1 MGQPAQSISRS
12 EGVIVKSSTIRS
24 LVAALSILLAL
35 GACKG
40 REDGAAQGEVTGT
53 IAPAKPQ
60 PEATGTDAMT
70 QTVEL
75 GDGRSVSEGG
85 ALAEGSTTDTLPTT
99 DTTPTAPP
107 ASTTTPPTTTR

>member
-1 MGQPAQSISRS
+1 M
-12 EGVIVKSSTIRS
+12 KSSTIRN
-24 LVAALSILLAL
+24 LVAVLSILLAL

-40 REDGAAQGEVTGT
+40 RENQATDGETTGT

-85 ALAEGSTTDTLPTT
+85 ALAEGSTTDSSPVTDTSATTVPASTAPTT
-99 DTTPTAPP
+99 TTPT
-107 ASTTTPPTTTR
+107 TTTR